1 MKTIKKAKV
10 VLIGLIIVFCLA
22 IMISL
27 SYGQI
32 NISFMTVL
40 KVLSKEFG
48 FINNAAVSAE
58 DVAVIWNIRM
68 PRILVGILVGAAL
81 AVSGA
86 VMQGVFANPLAD
98 PGIMGVSSG
107 ASLGAVLAI
116 SLGLNT
122 ISMFYMP
129 LLAFIMAVITVFFTV
144 ILSLRKG
151 KIPIMVLL
159 LAGVVISIFIG
170 ALTSGILTFMNES
183 KLKEFLFWI
192 VGGLDYRRWEHVYLA
207 LGPIIFG
214 LTSLIMMS
222 RHLNILVL
230 GEDEAKAVGMTVM
243 KIRIMLMTIASL
255 TTATAVC
262 VSGSIG
268 FVGLVVPHMM
278 RLLLGTEHR
287 ILLPASALAGSI
299 FLILCDTIGRIII
312 APTEIRVGIMT
323 ALLGAP
329 YFLILLRKA
338 QLKEQV

>member
-1 MKTIKKAKV
+1 MKNFKKPKYI
-10 VLIGLIIVFCLA
+10 LLGLIFIFLLA
-22 IMISL
+22 VMISL

-32 NISFMTVL
+32 NISFYDVI
-40 KVLSKEFG
+40 KVLSNELFSMS
-48 FINNAAVSAE
+48 NNVSSENSAV
-58 DVAVIWNIRM
+58 VWNIRM
-68 PRILVGILVGAAL
+68 PRTIVGVLVGAAL
-81 AVSGA
+81 AVTGA
-86 VMQGVFANPLAD
+86 VMQGVFSNPLAD

-116 SLGLNT
+116 ALGLNT

-129 LLAFIMAVITVFFTV
+129 FLAFVMALSTVLITVL
-144 ILSLRKG
+144 LSLRNG
-151 KIPIMVLL
+151 KIPVMVLL

-170 ALTSGILTFMNES
+170 ALTSGMLTFMNES
-183 KLKEFLFWI
+183 KLKEFLFWT

-207 LGPIIFG
+207 LGPILVG
-214 LTSLIMMS
+214 LATLFLMA

-230 GEDEAKAVGMTVM
+230 GEDEAKAVGMPVM
-243 KIRIMLMTIASL
+243 KIRAILLIISSL

-287 ILLPASALAGSI
+287 LLLPASALAGSI
-299 FLILCDTIGRIII
+299 FLILCDTVGRIII

-338 QLKEQV
+338 QLKEQI